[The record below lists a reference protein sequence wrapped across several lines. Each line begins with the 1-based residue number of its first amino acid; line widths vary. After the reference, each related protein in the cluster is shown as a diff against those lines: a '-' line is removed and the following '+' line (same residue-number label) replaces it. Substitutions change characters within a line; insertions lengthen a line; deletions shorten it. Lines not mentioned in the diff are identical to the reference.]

1 MLSSDEL
8 PMPPRILAVADAYYA
23 LRADRPHRPAYDED
37 DTLTMIGLGAGSQ
50 FDARV
55 VEVLPAALEELTR
68 PTGDDP
74 TCGKGSD
81 AVS

>member
-37 DTLTMIGLGAGSQ
+37 DTMTMIELGAGRQ

-55 VEVLPAALEELTR
+55 VEVLPVALEALAR
-68 PTGDDP
+68 GGDDEEP
-74 TCGKGSD
+74 AANSD
-81 AVS
+81 AAS